1 VHRAKGPWFGARTH
15 YEEDLVGST
24 TVQFVVEIDRVF
36 SPLAHSRGVSVDRR
50 AGTRPRLLRI
60 SLVRRCLGLH
70 LCVCLFFCLFFC
82 FLLLF
87 CFLLVKFQAL
97 IPTHCNIH
105 TTLHSSLRRCTYQFV
120 SPN

>member
-1 VHRAKGPWFGARTH
+1 MHRAKGPWFGARTH

-70 LCVCLFFCLFFC
+70 RCVCLFFCFV
-82 FLLLF
+82 LLF
-87 CFLLVKFQAL
+87 CFLLVKFHAL

-105 TTLHSSLRRCTYQFV
+105 TTLHSSLRRCTSCTYQFV